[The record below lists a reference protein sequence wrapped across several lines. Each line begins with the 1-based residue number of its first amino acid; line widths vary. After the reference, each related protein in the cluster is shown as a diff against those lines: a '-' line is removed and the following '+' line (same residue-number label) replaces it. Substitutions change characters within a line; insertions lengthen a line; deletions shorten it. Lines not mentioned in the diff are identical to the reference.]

1 MFCCDQQDTSRCPK
15 ENLSLKQRIKTI
27 QIQSNTNRSVIPI
40 RNKPPRTDA
49 YGHKIVKGNKKHCV
63 SFIDTI
69 DKRTSIAE
77 VFDISTQKKDN
88 VIKYHIN
95 PLLNKKIENFN
106 KEKNNEKV
114 NCKACIL
121 F

>member
-1 MFCCDQQDTSRCPK
+1 MFCCEQQDTSRCPK

-49 YGHKIVKGNKKHCV
+49 YGHKIIKGNKKHCI

-77 VFDISTQKKDN
+77 VLDISTQKKDN

-95 PLLNKKIENFN
+95 PVMNKKSEIYN
-106 KEKNNEKV
+106 KEDNKDKV